1 MIDRTQLFA
10 FRTTQ
15 NFINQFDRVCDQLG
29 HKRSEVARYCLN
41 RFINEHHNNPEST
54 NRTRQDLYWCWT
66 SSNGPSAAGERNPTV
81 SDQQA
86 KQIEKS
92 GTKMTKDKLLEL
104 IRKSPFKEFTF
115 SQSPNSKTIVVV
127 IA

>member
-1 MIDRTQLFA
+1 M
-10 FRTTQ
+10 
-15 NFINQFDRVCDQLG
+15 
-29 HKRSEVARYCLN
+29 
-41 RFINEHHNNPEST
+41 
-54 NRTRQDLYWCWT
+54 
-66 SSNGPSAAGERNPTV
+66 

-104 IRKSPFKEFTF
+104 IRRHPAREFNF
-115 SQSPNSKTIVVV
+115 SQSANSKTIVLV